1 MGNSFEIFG
10 TIQKQKEGR
19 TMAPVSGT
27 HSDTRGNRKRLH
39 DMIDSDISGELLRSC
54 LKDWDARRS
63 GMRES
68 LPGDRRR

>member
-1 MGNSFEIFG
+1 
-10 TIQKQKEGR
+10 
-19 TMAPVSGT
+19 MAPVSGT

-54 LKDWDARRS
+54 LKDWDARRA
-63 GMRES
+63 GMREN